1 MGKNTVRVFCHE
13 LAHRFQFKFMRE
25 RGRVEELYNTLA
37 GHGKVPKPRK
47 GKTFQKGNGK
57 TVEITDVKGAAV
69 EIRDGDVQFWIT
81 LKMYTDMAT
90 PRGYHFV
97 TDYAKTNEHENFA
110 EMVSY
115 YAIGNLPDEQVE
127 LLKPLLK

>member
-1 MGKNTVRVFCHE
+1 
-13 LAHRFQFKFMRE
+13 MRE